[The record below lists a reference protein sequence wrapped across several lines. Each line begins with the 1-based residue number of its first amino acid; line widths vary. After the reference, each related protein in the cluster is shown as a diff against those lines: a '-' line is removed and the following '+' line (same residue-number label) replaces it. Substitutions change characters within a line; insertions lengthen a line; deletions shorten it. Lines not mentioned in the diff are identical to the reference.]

1 MKLSE
6 KDLKMWH
13 LVLGILSLLLTLQL
27 VQGCIPLLNQ
37 IIQTE
42 QEWPHLR
49 TTFGPI
55 PGLGEAFAAQP
66 RTLTELT
73 DDGWVQISSCADNN
87 PK

>member
-1 MKLSE
+1 
-6 KDLKMWH
+6 MWH
-13 LVLGILSLLLTLQL
+13 SALEIFSVLLTLQL

-37 IIQTE
+37 IIQSE
-42 QEWPHLR
+42 QEWRHLR

-73 DDGWVQISSCADNN
+73 DDGWLQISSCADNN

>member
-1 MKLSE
+1 
-6 KDLKMWH
+6 MWH
-13 LVLGILSLLLTLQL
+13 LVLGILSALHSLQL

-37 IIQTE
+37 IIQSE
-42 QEWPHLR
+42 QEWRHLR

-73 DDGWVQISSCADNN
+73 DDGWLQISSCADNN
-87 PK
+87 PKYIFSKQ